1 MMVLVIVML
10 TNLFLLIG
18 VNGGPEKVFS
28 GVRGNNRIRDSMP
41 KVKTLTYVIKLI
53 NNAT

>member
-18 VNGGPEKVFS
+18 VNGGPEKVLA
-28 GVRGNNRIRDSMP
+28 VC
-41 KVKTLTYVIKLI
+41 V
-53 NNAT
+53 ATTESEIPCPR